1 MFRNFGEAGFAEAL
15 DLKEKRT
22 NAIHYSCY

>member
-1 MFRNFGEAGFAEAL
+1 MFRNFGEAGFTEAL

-22 NAIHYSCY
+22 NANYYSCY